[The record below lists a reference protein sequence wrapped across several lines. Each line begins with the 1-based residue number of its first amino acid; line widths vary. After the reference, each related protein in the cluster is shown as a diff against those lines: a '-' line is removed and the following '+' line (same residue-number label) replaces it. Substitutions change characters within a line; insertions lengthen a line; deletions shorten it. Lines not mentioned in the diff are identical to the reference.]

1 MSVIEQSQF
10 ARSLN
15 GRRVVVVGLART
27 GVAAARL
34 LVGLGARVSVS
45 DVKPAS
51 ELEEAVAALPAGV
64 EFALGGHPLDL
75 FRRAHLVVTSPG
87 VPWDAPP
94 LAEARQAGVEVIS
107 EIELVWRLA
116 PTRWVAVT
124 GSNGKSTTT
133 TLIGQM
139 ADAAGLRVVV
149 GGNIGNPMAGLIDE
163 ASGADYLVAEIST
176 FQLEGVR
183 DFQPSVAVVLNVT
196 EDHLDRHG
204 SFDAYAD
211 LKRRICA
218 AQGIGDCVV
227 LNDEDPLL
235 LGWGRE
241 GRSRR
246 FAFRSGGPVDRGT
259 FRHGEQ
265 VRWRENGREEPL
277 YDLAALSGDARRNL
291 ENVLAATCAARL
303 MGIAPEAMVDT
314 LGRFRGLEHR
324 LEEVATID
332 GVTFI
337 NDSKGTNVGA
347 TINALRSVKG
357 PVILIAGGQ
366 DKGGD
371 FSPLSGLVAKKAR
384 GVVLVG
390 EAAERLARALNGYA
404 VLERA
409 ESLEAAVRA
418 GFRLAKPGEVVLLSP
433 ACASFDMFRD
443 FEERGRLFKAA
454 VRALK

>member
-1 MSVIEQSQF
+1 
-10 ARSLN
+10 
-15 GRRVVVVGLART
+15 
-27 GVAAARL
+27 
-34 LVGLGARVSVS
+34 
-45 DVKPAS
+45 
-51 ELEEAVAALPAGV
+51 
-64 EFALGGHPLDL
+64 
-75 FRRAHLVVTSPG
+75 
-87 VPWDAPP
+87 
-94 LAEARQAGVEVIS
+94 
-107 EIELVWRLA
+107 
-116 PTRWVAVT
+116 
-124 GSNGKSTTT
+124 
-133 TLIGQM
+133 
-139 ADAAGLRVVV
+139 
-149 GGNIGNPMAGLIDE
+149 
-163 ASGADYLVAEIST
+163 
-176 FQLEGVR
+176 
-183 DFQPSVAVVLNVT
+183 VVLNVT

-347 TINALRSVKG
+347 TINALRSVEG

>member
-1 MSVIEQSQF
+1 MSVIKQSQF

-51 ELEEAVAALPAGV
+51 ELKEAVATLPAGV
-64 EFALGGHPLDL
+64 EFAFGGHPLDL

-107 EIELVWRLA
+107 EIELVWRLL

-196 EDHLDRHG
+196 EDHLYLFSQSLTTEILMRG
-204 SFDAYAD
+204 FSREIAQMYP
-211 LKRRICA
+211 LRIGPFSNSPCTPDNQYVEVMVKCA
-218 AQGIGDCVV
+218 TLNRMTGIG
-227 LNDEDPLL
+227 
-235 LGWGRE
+235 
-241 GRSRR
+241 
-246 FAFRSGGPVDRGT
+246 
-259 FRHGEQ
+259 
-265 VRWRENGREEPL
+265 
-277 YDLAALSGDARRNL
+277 
-291 ENVLAATCAARL
+291 
-303 MGIAPEAMVDT
+303 MPE
-314 LGRFRGLEHR
+314 
-324 LEEVATID
+324 
-332 GVTFI
+332 
-337 NDSKGTNVGA
+337 
-347 TINALRSVKG
+347 SVW
-357 PVILIAGGQ
+357 I
-366 DKGGD
+366 
-371 FSPLSGLVAKKAR
+371 R
-384 GVVLVG
+384 
-390 EAAERLARALNGYA
+390 
-404 VLERA
+404 
-409 ESLEAAVRA
+409 
-418 GFRLAKPGEVVLLSP
+418 
-433 ACASFDMFRD
+433 
-443 FEERGRLFKAA
+443 
-454 VRALK
+454 